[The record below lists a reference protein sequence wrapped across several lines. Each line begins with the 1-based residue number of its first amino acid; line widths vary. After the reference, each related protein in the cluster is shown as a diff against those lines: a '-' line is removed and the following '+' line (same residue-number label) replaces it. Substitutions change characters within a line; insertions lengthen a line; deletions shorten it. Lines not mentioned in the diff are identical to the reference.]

1 MMTMVKKP
9 ERQRLCFVSSI
20 QEVHTRFAPTEIN
33 EPGVS
38 MFSIAAFCPFHI
50 SGMLVA
56 SDGTMLI
63 FDTGHIDLTADPPT
77 CSLSNFDAD
86 QFSTPGIYLSDH

>member
-1 MMTMVKKP
+1 M
-9 ERQRLCFVSSI
+9 LFYLLIYLLLSS

-50 SGMLVA
+50 SGIVVA

-63 FDTGHIDLTADPPT
+63 FDKGILISQLIHQRG
-77 CSLSNFDAD
+77 SLSNLDAD
-86 QFSTPGIYLSDH
+86 KFSTPSIYLSDH